1 MIESAG
7 TCNAHRNQKPGAPSI
22 RRSSDERVERHES
35 KAALSAIAALT
46 ALVAL
51 TACSKQDFPQYPA
64 NYREYAYVAN
74 SGSGTVTVL
83 DVVNVRVDREIAV
96 GQNPVA
102 VAASPRRNEVYVV
115 NAGPEGGQ
123 GSLSVI
129 DAEKNALAAT
139 IPLHRKPLAIE
150 LDAEGALAYVANSGS
165 NSISIIDLKAR
176 QTIAEIGAGEEPV
189 AVRSSPDGRTLVVAN
204 RRGNSVSVIDAA
216 GRNVRAVFDGCLGAA
231 DVVILPDSSKAFVA
245 CSAGHQVMAIA
256 LADSKSNAGRPDR
269 MEALL
274 DVGRVP
280 MQLALKPDG
289 GELFVSNAGSDS
301 ISEVVTSTDDVG
313 GAYLMG
319 DAPVRGLV
327 SSDNAMLY
335 VANSRSQYVTP
346 YAIDDGRRLKS
357 IHVGDG
363 PAALAFSTN
372 GFFLFVVDNRSG
384 DVAVVRAVG
393 MDYEAE
399 NRAATQLLFAILP
412 TGRGPDA
419 IAVKGFTVR

>member
-1 MIESAG
+1 MKLRDKTAVRLVAW
-7 TCNAHRNQKPGAPSI
+7 T
-22 RRSSDERVERHES
+22 V
-35 KAALSAIAALT
+35 LSLALT
-46 ALVAL
+46 G
-51 TACSKQDFPQYPA
+51 CRPHDFPQYSPD
-64 NYREYAYVAN
+64 YREYAYVTN
-74 SGSGTVTVL
+74 GESGTVTVI

-102 VAASPRRNEVYVV
+102 VATSPKRNEVYVV
-115 NAGPEGGQ
+115 NAGSESGQ

-129 DAEKNALAAT
+129 DAEKNAVAAT
-139 IPLHRKPLAIE
+139 IPLHRKPLSIE
-150 LDAEGALAYVANSGS
+150 LDGEGALAYVANSGS

-176 QTIAEIGAGEEPV
+176 QEIAQIGAGEEPV
-189 AVRSSPDGRTLVVAN
+189 AVRIAPDRRTLVVAN
-204 RRGNSVSVIDAA
+204 RRGNSVSVLDAT
-216 GRNVRAVFDGCLGAA
+216 GRNVRAVFDGCPGAA
-231 DVVILPDSSKAFVA
+231 DVVILPDSTKAFVA

-256 LADSKSNAGRPDR
+256 LADSKFNAGKPDR

-327 SSDNAMLY
+327 SSDNSMLY

-346 YAIDDGRRLKS
+346 YAIDDGRRLNS

-372 GFFLFVVDNRSG
+372 GYLLFVVDNRSG
-384 DVAVVRAVG
+384 DVAVVRTV
-393 MDYEAE
+393 
-399 NRAATQLLFAILP
+399 TQSLFAILP

-419 IAVKGFTVR
+419 IAVKGFSVQ

>member
-1 MIESAG
+1 MLG
-7 TCNAHRNQKPGAPSI
+7 TPSF
-22 RRSSDERVERHES
+22 RRFFGGRVGT
-35 KAALSAIAALT
+35 LSLIAAIVVLLSL
-46 ALVAL
+46 AVV

-74 SGSGTVTVL
+74 SGGGTVTVL

-102 VAASPRRNEVYVV
+102 VAASPKRNEVYVV
-115 NAGPEGGQ
+115 NAGSESGQ

-129 DAEKNALAAT
+129 DAEKNAVAAT
-139 IPLHRKPLAIE
+139 IPLHRKPLSIE
-150 LDAEGALAYVANSGS
+150 LDGEGALAYVANSGS

-176 QTIAEIGAGEEPV
+176 QAIAEIGAGEEPV
-189 AVRSSPDGRTLVVAN
+189 AVRIAPDRRTLVVAN
-204 RRGNSVSVIDAA
+204 RRGNSVSVLDAT
-216 GRNVRAVFDGCLGAA
+216 GRNVRAVFDGCPGAA
-231 DVVILPDSSKAFVA
+231 DVVILPDSTKAFVA

-256 LADSKSNAGRPDR
+256 LADSKFNAGKPDR

-327 SSDNAMLY
+327 SSDNSMLY

-346 YAIDDGRRLKS
+346 YAIDDGRRLNS

-372 GFFLFVVDNRSG
+372 GYLLFVVDNRSG
-384 DVAVVRAVG
+384 DVAVVRTG
-393 MDYEAE
+393 
-399 NRAATQLLFAILP
+399 TQSLFAILP

-419 IAVKGFTVR
+419 IAVKGFSVQ

>member
-1 MIESAG
+1 MLG
-7 TCNAHRNQKPGAPSI
+7 TPSF
-22 RRSSDERVERHES
+22 RRFFGGRVET
-35 KAALSAIAALT
+35 LSLIAAIVVLLSL
-46 ALVAL
+46 AVV

-74 SGSGTVTVL
+74 SGGGTVTVL

-102 VAASPRRNEVYVV
+102 VATSPKRNEVYVV
-115 NAGPEGGQ
+115 NAGSESGQ

-129 DAEKNALAAT
+129 DAEKNAVAAT
-139 IPLHRKPLAIE
+139 IPLHRKPLSIE
-150 LDAEGALAYVANSGS
+150 LDGEGALAYVANSGS

-176 QTIAEIGAGEEPV
+176 QAIAEIGAGEEPV
-189 AVRSSPDGRTLVVAN
+189 AVRIAPDRRTLVVAN
-204 RRGNSVSVIDAA
+204 RRGNSVSVLDAT
-216 GRNVRAVFDGCLGAA
+216 GRNVRAVFDGCPGAA
-231 DVVILPDSSKAFVA
+231 DVVILPDSTKAFVA

-256 LADSKSNAGRPDR
+256 LADSKFNAGKPDR

-327 SSDNAMLY
+327 SSDNSMLY

-346 YAIDDGRRLKS
+346 YAIDDGRRLNS

-372 GFFLFVVDNRSG
+372 GYLLFVVDNRSG
-384 DVAVVRAVG
+384 DVAVVRTG
-393 MDYEAE
+393 
-399 NRAATQLLFAILP
+399 TQSLFAILP

-419 IAVKGFTVR
+419 IAVKGFSVQ